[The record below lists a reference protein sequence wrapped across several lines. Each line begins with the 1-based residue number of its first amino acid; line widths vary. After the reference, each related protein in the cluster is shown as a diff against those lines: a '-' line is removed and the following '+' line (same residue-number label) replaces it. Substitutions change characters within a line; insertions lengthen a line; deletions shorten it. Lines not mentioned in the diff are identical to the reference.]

1 MGEARTRLSVDERR
15 DQLLELGLDLFIH
28 HTYDELSIDEIARRA
43 GISKGLLYHYFPG
56 KRAFYVATVERAA
69 EQLLAETDIPVAPGD
84 DDSVKLRIAIDRY
97 LGFVEQR
104 SAAYTFL
111 LRGAMATDPDV
122 AAIVE
127 RTRRRFLDRMLQALQ
142 MSDDNARL
150 RVTLRGVIG
159 FVEAASVDWAER
171 RDLSREEL
179 TELLVQVCVSS
190 VTRALASS

>member
-1 MGEARTRLSVDERR
+1 MGEPRTRLSVDERR
-15 DQLLELGLDLFIH
+15 DQLLELGLDLFINH
-28 HTYDELSIDEIARRA
+28 PYDDLSIDEIARRA

-69 EQLLAETDIPVAPGD
+69 EQLLGETDIPVAPGD
-84 DDSVKLRIAIDRY
+84 DESAKLRIAIDRY
-97 LGFVEQR
+97 LGFVEGR

-122 AAIVE
+122 AAIVD

-171 RDLSREEL
+171 RDLSRDEL

>member
-15 DQLLELGLDLFIH
+15 DQLLELGLSLFIEH
-28 HTYDELSIDEIARRA
+28 PYDSLSIDDIARHA

-69 EQLLAETDIPVAPGD
+69 EQLLADTDVPVTPGD
-84 DDSVKLRIAIDRY
+84 EEAATLRVAIDRY
-97 LGFVEQR
+97 LGFVEDR

-111 LRGAMATDPDV
+111 LRGAMATDPEV
-122 AAIVE
+122 ASIVE
-127 RTRRRFLDRMLQALQ
+127 KTRRRFLERMLQSLQ
-142 MSDDNARL
+142 TSEDNARL

-190 VTRALASS
+190 VTQALS